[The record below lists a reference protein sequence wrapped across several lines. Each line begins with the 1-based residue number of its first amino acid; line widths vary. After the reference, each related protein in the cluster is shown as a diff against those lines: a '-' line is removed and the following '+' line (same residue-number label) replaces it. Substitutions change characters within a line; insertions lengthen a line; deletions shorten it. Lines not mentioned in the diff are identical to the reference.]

1 MPVLRGTSVMTVMV
15 GVLVL
20 TGCQDASG
28 SHVGSGALSSSSP
41 SAHAS
46 AMAGT
51 RSNGPATTTPTAAT
65 STPSPSRTSAA
76 PAKAVS
82 PAPTGTLTTPAN
94 DHGCRNLTV
103 SNEVK
108 APVTRAYQRS
118 FPRFVHV
125 QPVPHQFFYGQCGGV
140 RYAATR
146 FEATP
151 GATHEELVGMQ
162 DEGSATK
169 YFRGTS
175 RRFPKPWPRHG
186 GTARSCTELRTSAT
200 RTGGGAGLV
209 DTGTIRRAG
218 AVAGCGVRG
227 AG

>member
-1 MPVLRGTSVMTVMV
+1 MAVMG

-28 SHVGSGALSSSSP
+28 SHAGSGALSSSSP

-46 AMAGT
+46 VVAGT
-51 RSNGPATTTPTAAT
+51 PSNGPAITTPPTAVTTTPA
-65 STPSPSRTSAA
+65 PSRTSAA

-82 PAPTGTLTTPAN
+82 PAPAGTLTTPAN

-108 APVTRAYQRS
+108 AAVTGAYQRS

-175 RRFPKPWPRHG
+175 GGSWIYIASDGFPRWPH
-186 GTARSCTELRTSAT
+186 
-200 RTGGGAGLV
+200 
-209 DTGTIRRAG
+209 
-218 AVAGCGVRG
+218 GCGDVPQIPETLVAAWG
-227 AG
+227 NCPVVQ